1 MDLNSYGFCNCMVY
15 IDREVKRMRYLAANN
30 LPRIEADKELVEII
44 LIAAIG
50 NYVDTLADAPK
61 IPVELMVTEA
71 LGQ

>member
-15 IDREVKRMRYLAANN
+15 IDREVKKMRYLAANN
-30 LPRIEADKELVEII
+30 LPLIKADEELVEIS
-44 LIAAIG
+44 LRAAIG
-50 NYVDTLADAPK
+50 NYVDTLADGLK